1 MMGTSESLALKLQS
15 LGADADDRDI
25 VLQAV
30 KRHVRLAAGADVI
43 RPGDSGGRSTVLL
56 AGMACSYKRN
66 EDGGRS
72 ILAFHHPG
80 DFCDLHRYVLP
91 ERDSAIGIQ
100 ALTDAVVAVIDY
112 SDMDRLL
119 ARPKLALAFWR
130 ATMLEA
136 AIYRE
141 RLTNAGRGTALE
153 QVAHLLCEQFSRR
166 EAIGIGGARLP
177 ISQIDVADATGLSVV
192 HINRTIQ
199 ILRGLNILSKAS
211 SIEVIDRKQ
220 LAQVAKFD
228 GRYLDI
234 SGRLSRWAVRL
245 EEPPAQF
252 AGHLLG
258 PRDSGNSR

>member
-15 LGADADDRDI
+15 LGVDAADLELT
-25 VLQAV
+25 LQAM
-30 KRHVRLAAGADVI
+30 KRPVHVTAGADAI
-43 RPGDSGGRSTVLL
+43 RAGDSVWRPTVLL
-56 AGMACSYKRN
+56 AGMACSYKRS
-66 EDGGRS
+66 EDGDRS

-112 SDMDRLL
+112 RDMDRLL

-141 RLTNAGRGTALE
+141 RLTNAGHGTALE
-153 QVAHLLCEQFSRR
+153 RVAHLLCEQLARR
-166 EAIGIGGARLP
+166 EAVGITCARLP
-177 ISQIDVADATGLSVV
+177 ISQIDVADAAGLSVV
-192 HINRTIQ
+192 HVNRTIQ
-199 ILRGLNILSKAS
+199 TLRGRNILSKAS

-228 GRYLDI
+228 GRYLDMP
-234 SGRLSRWAVRL
+234 RLLSRWAVRL
-245 EEPPAQF
+245 EELPA
-252 AGHLLG
+252 
-258 PRDSGNSR
+258 